1 MTKYGKDVIW
11 KAFFISAI
19 LIFISFVIQLKYLR
33 IILLVASLLILS
45 FTLFFFRD
53 PERKIKDTSEA
64 SNTILSPADGKI
76 VRIEKVNNIY
86 KEILNEEF
94 YNLVSIFLS
103 PLNVHINRIPISG
116 KIIYLKHIK
125 GKFKAAFKDKSSE
138 LNERTEIGIDT
149 GNNVILFRQVAGFL
163 ARRIVCDLK
172 EGDEVIS
179 GMRFGMIKFG
189 SRVDIYIPLSAEIKV
204 KVGDK
209 VKAGETVIAKLI

>member
-11 KAFFISAI
+11 KAFFISAF
-19 LIFISFVIQLKYLR
+19 LIFISFVIQIKYLR
-33 IILLVASLLILS
+33 IILLVASLLILA

-53 PERKIKDTSEA
+53 PERKIKDTSES
-64 SNTILSPADGKI
+64 SNTIISPADGKI
-76 VRIEKVNNIY
+76 VKVEKVNNIY
-86 KEILNEEF
+86 KEILNEEI

-103 PLNVHINRIPISG
+103 PLNVHINRIPVSG
-116 KIIYLKHIK
+116 KIIYLKHFE

-189 SRVDIYIPLSAEIKV
+189 SRVDIYIPLNAEIKV